1 LPLQERDVPKKT
13 LIFIPTYNEGEN
25 VEPMC
30 ERLLRLALGADI
42 VFMDDASPDGTGDVL
57 DALARK
63 HPAVSVIHRAGKLG
77 IGSAHLEGIAF
88 AYDHGYR
95 RLVTLD
101 ADFTHTPEKIPA
113 FLARAESSDVV
124 IGSRHIGTE
133 SLPGWSVFRKA
144 LTKFGHVLTER
155 LLGMSH
161 DATGAFRVYNLET
174 IPRELFGLV
183 QSRGYAFFFESL
195 LILYRNSFSIAE
207 VPIKL
212 PARSAG
218 HSKMSFREI
227 ERSVKTLFE
236 LSLESQRHPERFLLD
251 GGPRSVPP
259 PDG

>member
-1 LPLQERDVPKKT
+1 
-13 LIFIPTYNEGEN
+13 
-25 VEPMC
+25 MC
-30 ERLLRLALGADI
+30 ERLLKLELGVDI
-42 VFMDDASPDGTGDVL
+42 LFMDDASPDGTGAVL

-63 HPAVSVIHRAGKLG
+63 HPAVSVIHRPAKLG
-77 IGSAHLEGIAF
+77 IGSAHLAGIAY

-101 ADFTHTPEKIPA
+101 ADFTHSPERIPA

-133 SLPGWSVFRKA
+133 SLPGWSIFRKV
-144 LTKFGHVLTER
+144 LTKAGHILTQR

-174 IPRELFGLV
+174 IPRALFGLV

-218 HSKMSFREI
+218 HSKMSYLEI
-227 ERSVKTLFE
+227 QRSLRMLFE
-236 LSLESQRHPERFLLD
+236 LSLETQRRPERFLLNHAP
-251 GGPRSVPP
+251 GSVPP
-259 PDG
+259 RAKA